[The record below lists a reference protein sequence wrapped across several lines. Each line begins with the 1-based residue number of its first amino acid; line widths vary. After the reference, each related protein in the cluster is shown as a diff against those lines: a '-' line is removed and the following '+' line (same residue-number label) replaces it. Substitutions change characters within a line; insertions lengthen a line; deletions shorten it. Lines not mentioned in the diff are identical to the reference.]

1 MRISQIL
8 TSKGSGVITVRARA
22 TVRSLLATLD
32 EWNIGAVVVIG
43 DGGSLVGIASER
55 DVVRRLHS
63 GGARILDGPIS
74 AIMTPIM
81 HTCSPND
88 PIEGLRETMTEHRVR
103 HLPVLDGSGDLV
115 GIISIGDVVKSAI
128 DQLETEREHLVQY
141 IQH

>member
-8 TSKGSGVITVRARA
+8 GKKGSGVITVRASA

-43 DGGSLVGIASER
+43 DDGGLAGIASER
-55 DVVRRLHS
+55 DVVRRLYSH
-63 GGARILDGPIS
+63 GAAILEGPIS
-74 AIMTPIM
+74 AIMTPVM
-81 HTCSPND
+81 HTCSPD
-88 PIEGLRETMTEHRVR
+88 DQIEGLRETMTEHRVR
-103 HLPVLDGSGDLV
+103 HLPVLDDDGTLV

-128 DQLETEREHLVQY
+128 DELEAEREHLVQY

>member
-8 TSKGSGVITVRARA
+8 GKKGSGVITVRAGS

-43 DGGSLVGIASER
+43 DGGTLAGIVSER
-55 DVVRRLHS
+55 DIVRRLHS
-63 GGARILDGPIS
+63 GGAGVLDGPVS
-74 AIMTPIM
+74 AIMTPVV
-81 HTCSPND
+81 HVCAPDD
-88 PIEGLRETMTEHRVR
+88 PIEGLRDTMTEHRVR
-103 HLPVLDGSGDLV
+103 HLPVLDAGELV

-128 DQLETEREHLVQY
+128 DELETEREHLVHY